1 MMEPL
6 ALGTISGC
14 CGLQDCCAVGCPK
27 DPIPFSSRTALHLG
41 RAMTPPP
48 CTGASVPRHE
58 PRTPGFSWQDHVA
71 QEACPP
77 ADHGTVQAM
86 LMDSE
91 DQTRRQTSGASTHS
105 VKQDTGQME
114 GRFFSTRVGR
124 RGEQGAL
131 NNLAS
136 QTHTIKAFFIS
147 LIQLWQFKNWSIA
160 NRNIYCCL
168 I

>member
-14 CGLQDCCAVGCPK
+14 CGLQDCCAVGCVPRT
-27 DPIPFSSRTALHLG
+27 PFPSPPEQPYTWG
-41 RAMTPPP
+41 VPWTPPP
-48 CTGASVPRHE
+48 CTGASVPHHE

-77 ADHGTVQAM
+77 ADHGTVRAV

-136 QTHTIKAFFIS
+136 QTHTIKAFFTS
-147 LIQLWQFKNWSIA
+147 LIQLW
-160 NRNIYCCL
+160 
-168 I
+168 